1 MRSQGR
7 PIVIRSWDPTGV
19 DEVENTKMGCAD
31 RGKAAHRDVD
41 ERRSRSPKLCCMKGV
56 TSGAQFE
63 SGLRSGLVD
72 VEDQVK
78 Y

>member
-7 PIVIRSWDPTGV
+7 PIVIHSWDPTGV

-41 ERRSRSPKLCCMKGV
+41 ERRSRSPK
-56 TSGAQFE
+56 
-63 SGLRSGLVD
+63 
-72 VEDQVK
+72 
-78 Y
+78 